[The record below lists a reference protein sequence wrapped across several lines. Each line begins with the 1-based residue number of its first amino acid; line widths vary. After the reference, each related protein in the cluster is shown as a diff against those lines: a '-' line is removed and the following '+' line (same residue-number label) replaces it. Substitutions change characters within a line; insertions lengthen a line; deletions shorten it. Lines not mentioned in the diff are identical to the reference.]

1 MSYAENRIIH
11 DADSHL
17 MELADCLDP
26 YLDAKSRA
34 RYDELPK
41 LKAWPRD
48 SDWVSKSRATQAD
61 PVFRAGETAN
71 ILLRKDYEALG
82 AFIREDRP
90 RALDLLGFKSQLV
103 FTTWCLSNFG
113 LDESEEFIRQNRLIR
128 DAWGPRA
135 VPVCEELPGR
145 NHFSALE
152 ALVEPGHRLHALALG
167 MLQER

>member
-48 SDWVSKSRATQAD
+48 SDWVNKSRATQAD

-90 RALDLLGFKSQLV
+90 ARSTFWASRANS
-103 FTTWCLSNFG
+103 S
-113 LDESEEFIRQNRLIR
+113 SR
-128 DAWGPRA
+128 
-135 VPVCEELPGR
+135 PG
-145 NHFSALE
+145 
-152 ALVEPGHRLHALALG
+152 ALAISASTRARISTSP
-167 MLQER
+167 MPVPMRTTA